1 MAGKYPVDEFDI
13 AARQRTTRGAHRKR
27 ESSAKWWIA
36 LIAILILAPALGY
49 GIVKMNQ
56 ISVAPPSHKPSVS
69 APAQSSATAPEA
81 GAEGAGTEGG
91 PAPASEAPAP
101 AEEASPSAS
110 PTPAA
115 EVDHSRSTLI
125 LNASGI
131 SGYAAAHQR
140 QLTDAGFTTTSIG
153 NYQHAAPAHS
163 QIFYPAAADLPTVEA
178 IGAELGITYFVENAS
193 ASGDSIVVVLAGD
206 TRD

>member
-1 MAGKYPVDEFDI
+1 GTE
-13 AARQRTTRGAHRKR
+13 
-27 ESSAKWWIA
+27 
-36 LIAILILAPALGY
+36 
-49 GIVKMNQ
+49 
-56 ISVAPPSHKPSVS
+56 
-69 APAQSSATAPEA
+69 
-81 GAEGAGTEGG
+81 GAEGN

-140 QLTDAGFTTTSIG
+140 QLTEAGFTTTSIG
-153 NYQHAAPAHS
+153 NYQHSAPAHS
-163 QIFYPAAADLPTVEA
+163 QIFYPEAADLPTVEA
-178 IGAELGITYFVENAS
+178 IGAELGITDFVENAS

>member
-69 APAQSSATAPEA
+69 APAQPSATAPRKLRRPCAKLESMTA
-81 GAEGAGTEGG
+81 
-91 PAPASEAPAP
+91 
-101 AEEASPSAS
+101 
-110 PTPAA
+110 
-115 EVDHSRSTLI
+115 I
-125 LNASGI
+125 
-131 SGYAAAHQR
+131 
-140 QLTDAGFTTTSIG
+140 TDTS
-153 NYQHAAPAHS
+153 
-163 QIFYPAAADLPTVEA
+163 
-178 IGAELGITYFVENAS
+178 
-193 ASGDSIVVVLAGD
+193 SIP
-206 TRD
+206 

>member
-69 APAQSSATAPEA
+69 APAQPSATAPEA
-81 GAEGAGTEGG
+81 GTAGAGAEGS

-178 IGAELGITYFVENAS
+178 IGAELGITDFVENAS